1 VGRCAQRRS
10 DGRPRDLD
18 CAVAAAMQRRA
29 RGARIRASEQHPM
42 RAAEELTLT
51 PGEVVLAAIFVA
63 QAFAPFR

>member
-1 VGRCAQRRS
+1 
-10 DGRPRDLD
+10 
-18 CAVAAAMQRRA
+18 
-29 RGARIRASEQHPM
+29 M